1 MNDTITNASVIRTI
15 ISNKTLLTSVGTLL
29 EEALANF
36 GTLGHD
42 KKSFFFAL
50 TLKLNA
56 ARKAVPITVLPDL
69 MSLLVGDRAIHF
81 KQQNDTSQ
89 VLHSIMEAAPMLV
102 GDAFNNSRAV
112 IQPLLPASVTL
123 KNHEQIRHHLWIAH
137 MQGTMPKTINMI
149 VQRTA
154 QRMLT
159 QRQRGFIG
167 VPIGSLFSFEKQ
179 QGTIDFESRDSD
191 GLDCIMSFQKSEV
204 FNYIGTVIAALF
216 AIEDLK
222 NNIFRKNDRT
232 LWSGNDRVVRLNLK
246 SLIDEMSESSPTAGS
261 ILSDRDSPLN
271 LAIEYGYLNFSETP
285 AYTQFSVSPMYTQLI
300 FDALLSFY
308 TVITCAIDVTP
319 EGTPLRRS
327 EVDPSMFAFS
337 DGMGGEYLAP
347 FSDAIPKPAQKPV
360 KSKAPVKPV
369 LTKRDTLKN
378 SKVGKQ

>member
-1 MNDTITNASVIRTI
+1 MSDTITNASVIRTI

-81 KQQNDTSQ
+81 NQQNDTSQ

-137 MQGTMPKTINMI
+137 LQRTMPKTINMI

-167 VPIGSLFSFEKQ
+167 VPIGSPFSFEKQ

-204 FNYIGTVIAALF
+204 FNYINTVIAALF
-216 AIEDLK
+216 AIEDVK
-222 NNIFRKNDRT
+222 NNIFRKNDRA
-232 LWSGNDRVVRLNLK
+232 LWNGSDCVVRLSLK
-246 SLIDEMSESSPTAGS
+246 SLIDKVSESSPTAGS

-285 AYTQFSVSPMYTQLI
+285 EYTQFSVSPMYTQLI

-308 TVITCAIDVTP
+308 TVITCAIDVKP

-327 EVDPSMFAFS
+327 EVDPSMFIFS
-337 DGMGGEYLAP
+337 DGMGGEYTALLPETAAA
-347 FSDAIPKPAQKPV
+347 SVQKAT
-360 KSKAPVKPV
+360 KRKAPVNPG
-369 LTKRDTLKN
+369 RRN
-378 SKVGKQ
+378 Q